1 MFYNNRKHYSNSI
14 IDRNRKI
21 QEIYKDE
28 MNNECFDCGK
38 SDPDFISA
46 NNGVFLCKDC
56 MSIHYRFSDDV
67 SLIIKNNLFL
77 LNEEQINYIY
87 FGGNRKLLEFINY
100 EFPQLQNYQP
110 EILYKTLA
118 MQYYRDKLY
127 YLVEGGNKPVKPNEH
142 FAYKLIN
149 NYADFPMTEK
159 RKKFGINNQNVNH
172 ALKTEFDNYYFDE
185 ENEEI
190 LNEEDNINSN
200 LYIYNYYNTHNN
212 NYRDNRKLFDISS
225 NYSNN
230 SSFVYTKNKM
240 NRNNSFIINKLGD
253 RSLTNF
259 PNKKIKIREPENIN
273 FLSNNNNSKSN
284 FYQKR
289 DNFFKEMNRL
299 FGGKAFEDEENEYE
313 KNKKINVN
321 KKSHMINDLNN
332 NSNQENNF
340 YRINNNSNYATNN
353 NLKAYE
359 VRKSKANIKCNN
371 YIKNNNNTN
380 IYLDEVLELQKQNNL
395 LSKSQLINN
404 NTDNNFIFGHPIG
417 TCNNINNSNNDS
429 KQNNNDKKIRQKLK
443 NKKRKKISMNIQK
456 KIYIKP
462 KIIITFNSNEARS
475 PSITQIENNFNSL
488 PVDEFSKTGTLNY
501 NANSDTNEKNNLN
514 DSRKKENIFYDTL
527 SPTIFSP
534 LSNKP
539 QIFSKKNVNY
549 LKRKKKSEENNSF
562 EFGNKANKEDNELKK
577 KINENNNNYLIDNE
591 NNTVKNKDKKINN
604 KDDDNNKIRE
614 IEKDESDV
622 KDIEID
628 QMNNCEQFDNFE
640 INKNDININKNNIYK
655 NNFYNE
661 NIKENVYINV
671 ENENK
676 EDNNQKNKEKSKN
689 RKEQE
694 NYGKEKNYEKEV
706 SNRNEESN
714 KNEGFSSNKDDENQE
729 FKENKNENRGKDYEN
744 QVYNKYEDF
753 HKNENNYFIKDIN
766 EMLYDNKN
774 FEKQNTQ
781 DNKHDINNVKFDN
794 LYKDNKEEND
804 NINRKI
810 INSQN
815 RKDIDNINENINYE
829 IEIIDDNEKSLENE
843 IKDNNLEIIKENNNE
858 IYFGKINE
866 EENSNK
872 SGKINNNKNKEEKPQ
887 VNKDNNGNKNVMEVN
902 IQNVEKMKREK
913 IYIEEDNNIDNEE
926 VERQYE
932 KEEKVEK
939 GDKNSEKIN
948 KINEIKYINT
958 EKENYNDNCNNE
970 EEYIQNYYRENNF
983 ESYANGQ
990 ILIGDGMTIEDR
1002 EDKYGEE
1009 YEENGGVESEYIKE
1023 KEEVG
1028 DVEQKNQN
1036 NRFNINYFK
1045 NEGNNIDNK
1054 EKSLEEEG
1062 QREEENKQ
1070 ENKKDIKYYGDFYK
1084 NEKENYN
1091 SLSNKKNTN
1100 RYYKQNMHN
1109 QEFVNKQSEVLDQ
1122 EGENILKN
1130 NEYILINP
1138 NEEIFD
1144 IKFES
1149 IELMKEVNQENEQQE
1164 KENYCK
1170 MLEGKINETENIRNK
1185 EMVSIRG
1192 EEDEKINKKKEGEE
1206 RVKKEEDQLIIM
1218 EEEGRIKREEE
1229 ERLKREEEERIKR
1242 EKEEKRLK
1250 LEEEKE
1256 RLKIEEKK
1264 ERLKIEE
1271 ERLKREEDERI
1282 KREEEERLK
1291 KKEEE
1296 KLKRE
1301 EKIRDI
1307 ENRKIE
1313 IKYNKIKEQKYK
1325 EWCYKK
1331 NLECI
1336 LKKEIKKQIETI
1348 KEKETKKKLERK
1360 EEIMNSW
1367 FRAQAKKIEK
1377 EITKKRKLKKEEK
1390 EKQNKMK
1397 KEILEKKIKGKEAFQ
1412 KWREEKDKDKQRKK
1426 QEEKLR
1432 KRKEEELKKKEYLKK
1447 RIKSFIIGPYTGAGD
1462 LRKALNN
1469 ILETNL
1475 AKGDNQSFS
1484 GLFP

>member
-56 MSIHYRFSDDV
+56 MSIHYRFSDDI

-149 NYADFPMTEK
+149 NYADFPMTVKREK
-159 RKKFGINNQNVNH
+159 YGISNQNVNH

-190 LNEEDNINSN
+190 INEEDNINSN

-212 NYRDNRKLFDISS
+212 NYRDNRKLVDISS
-225 NYSNN
+225 NCSNN

-273 FLSNNNNSKSN
+273 FLSNNNNNSKSN

-299 FGGKAFEDEENEYE
+299 FGGKPIEDEENEYE

-321 KKSHMINDLNN
+321 KESHMINNLNN

-340 YRINNNSNYATNN
+340 YRINNNRNYETNN

-359 VRKSKANIKCNN
+359 VRKSKAYIKYNN

-380 IYLDEVLELQKQNNL
+380 IYLDEALELQKKNNL

-404 NTDNNFIFGHPIG
+404 NKDNDFIIG
-417 TCNNINNSNNDS
+417 NPKAACNNINNDN
-429 KQNNNDKKIRQKLK
+429 KQNNNAKKIRQKLK

-488 PVDEFSKTGTLNY
+488 PADELSKTGAHNN

-514 DSRKKENIFYDTL
+514 DSGKKENIFYDTL

-539 QIFSKKNVNY
+539 QIFSKKNANF
-549 LKRKKKSEENNSF
+549 LKRKKKLEEKNSF
-562 EFGNKANKEDNELKK
+562 EFGDKAIKPNLNNQKNNKVIIINNNEEDKEDKELKK
-577 KINENNNNYLIDNE
+577 NINENNNNYLIDNE
-591 NNTVKNKDKKINN
+591 KNTVKNKSKTINN
-604 KDDDNNKIRE
+604 KDDSNDKIRE
-614 IEKDESDV
+614 IEKDESDD
-622 KDIEID
+622 KDNEID
-628 QMNNCEQFDNFE
+628 QMNNYEQFDNIE
-640 INKNDININKNNIYK
+640 INKNDNNIDKNNELKLNKIEKEKADSELIIGLQDNFADKHDIY
-655 NNFYNE
+655 NNNYYNE
-661 NIKENVYINV
+661 NIKENEYINV

-676 EDNNQKNKEKSKN
+676 EDNNQKNKEKNQNK
-689 RKEQE
+689 KEQE
-694 NYGKEKNYEKEV
+694 NYGKEKYYEKEDY
-706 SNRNEESN
+706 NRSEESN
-714 KNEGFSSNKDDENQE
+714 KNEGFISNKDDENLE
-729 FKENKNENRGKDYEN
+729 FKENKNENRNTDYEN
-744 QVYNKYEDF
+744 QKYNKYEDY

-766 EMLYDNKN
+766 EVLYDNKN
-774 FEKQNTQ
+774 FEKQNAQ
-781 DNKHDINNVKFDN
+781 ENKDDINNVKYDN
-794 LYKDNKEEND
+794 LYKENKREND

-815 RKDIDNINENINYE
+815 RKNIDNINDNIND
-829 IEIIDDNEKSLENE
+829 IIQIIDENEQSMENE

-866 EENSNK
+866 EENINK
-872 SGKINNNKNKEEKPQ
+872 SGTINNNMNKEEKPQ
-887 VNKDNNGNKNVMEVN
+887 VNKDNNGNKNRMEVN
-902 IQNVEKMKREK
+902 IQTEEKMKRK
-913 IYIEEDNNIDNEE
+913 NIYIEEDNNIDNEE

-939 GDKNSEKIN
+939 RDKNSENIN
-948 KINEIKYINT
+948 KMNEIKYIDT

-970 EEYIQNYYRENNF
+970 EEYNQNYYREKNF
-983 ESYANGQ
+983 EGYANGQ
-990 ILIGDGMTIEDR
+990 ILIGDGMTIEER

-1009 YEENGGVESEYIKE
+1009 YEEKGGVESEYIKE
-1023 KEEVG
+1023 KERIW

-1036 NRFNINYFK
+1036 NRFNINLFK
-1045 NEGNNIDNK
+1045 NEGNNIDKK
-1054 EKSLEEEG
+1054 EKSMEEEG
-1062 QREEENKQ
+1062 QKEEENKQ
-1070 ENKKDIKYYGDFYK
+1070 EDKEDIKYHGDFDK
-1084 NEKENYN
+1084 NEKKNYN
-1091 SLSNKKNTN
+1091 SLSNKKNGI

-1109 QEFVNKQSEVLDQ
+1109 QEFVNKQSKVLDQ

-1130 NEYILINP
+1130 DEYILINP

-1144 IKFES
+1144 IKYES
-1149 IELMKEVNQENEQQE
+1149 IELMKEENQENEPQE
-1164 KENYCK
+1164 KENMGK

-1185 EMVSIRG
+1185 EMESIRG
-1192 EEDEKINKKKEGEE
+1192 EEDENISKKKEGEE
-1206 RVKKEEDQLIIM
+1206 RMKKEEDQLIIIEK
-1218 EEEGRIKREEE
+1218 EERIKREEE
-1229 ERLKREEEERIKR
+1229 ERLKREEGERIKR
-1242 EKEEKRLK
+1242 EEEKRLK

-1271 ERLKREEDERI
+1271 ERLKREENERI
-1282 KREEEERLK
+1282 KREEEE
-1291 KKEEE
+1291 
-1296 KLKRE
+1296 
-1301 EKIRDI
+1301 
-1307 ENRKIE
+1307 
-1313 IKYNKIKEQKYK
+1313 
-1325 EWCYKK
+1325 
-1331 NLECI
+1331 
-1336 LKKEIKKQIETI
+1336 
-1348 KEKETKKKLERK
+1348 
-1360 EEIMNSW
+1360 
-1367 FRAQAKKIEK
+1367 
-1377 EITKKRKLKKEEK
+1377 
-1390 EKQNKMK
+1390 
-1397 KEILEKKIKGKEAFQ
+1397 G
-1412 KWREEKDKDKQRKK
+1412 
-1426 QEEKLR
+1426 
-1432 KRKEEELKKKEYLKK
+1432 
-1447 RIKSFIIGPYTGAGD
+1447 
-1462 LRKALNN
+1462 
-1469 ILETNL
+1469 
-1475 AKGDNQSFS
+1475 
-1484 GLFP
+1484 